1 MANNTFYVYTH
12 LDPHSE
18 EIRYVGIG
26 QYDRAWCV
34 RRNQRKNSHVKW
46 IESLYEEGY
55 NLNHI
60 VSIVANQLTKK
71 EALQIEMD
79 LIKELKPMFNEL
91 SNPNHWNRGRKYTPT
106 IAETAKALHE
116 MGYGYIRIAQLMGG
130 SKNNHMSIKRMI
142 YG

>member
-34 RRNQRKNSHVKW
+34 RRNQRKESHVKW

-55 NLNHI
+55 NLNRI

-91 SNPNHWNRGRKYTPT
+91 SNPNHWNRGRKYTPA